1 MRRKLVKFV
10 FYTFLIILLAYLA
23 VKTYSVIGSDSK
35 ARLHYAVFVEE
46 NDFIKEVV
54 YVESNDT
61 VKLVVIYND
70 GTVLEKKLPAYIA
83 EHENIHGAAYFCTIL
98 FATLAMFV
106 FILWCETLIDVIINL
121 KVMLRNV
128 RFRRCGLR

>member
-10 FYTFLIILLAYLA
+10 FYTFLLIFLAYLA
-23 VKTYSVIGSDSK
+23 VDAYSVIGSDSK

-106 FILWCETLIDVIINL
+106 FILWCETLVDVVIDL
-121 KVMLRNV
+121 KIVLRE
-128 RFRRCGLR
+128 RWKR